1 MKKSINTDS
10 KLVPFVFPDLKK
22 NNGKSV
28 RKKKVLKQM
37 L

>member
-10 KLVPFVFPDLKK
+10 KLAPVGFPNLKK
-22 NNGKSV
+22 NNGKYV
-28 RKKKVLKQM
+28 RKKKILKQM